1 MDGNE
6 SSTSTLH
13 GLIVTDV
20 CRAVEVNK
28 KDRIIIMP
36 VVFTVYEY
44 CIFIMPSDA
53 AILKTNYTT
62 AEELERAL
70 RGQR

>member
-6 SSTSTLH
+6 RSTFTLH
-13 GLIVTDV
+13 GLIVTNV

-28 KDRIIIMP
+28 KIIRIIMP

-44 CIFIMPSDA
+44 CLFIMLTDT

-62 AEELERAL
+62 TEELECTL
-70 RGQR
+70 REQR